1 MKNFKFVGEG
11 HVPPPPIVIAGR
23 LWLSNAWK
31 WNKLKTKNYSRPVR
45 EGSGFDLEFYN
56 FKNFVYRILSL
67 FESFVSYMYIV
78 YQGFYRIFIVYQF

>member
-1 MKNFKFVGEG
+1 MCTSWAYGENKFF
-11 HVPPPPIVIAGR
+11 
-23 LWLSNAWK
+23 
-31 WNKLKTKNYSRPVR
+31 LKTGGARP
-45 EGSGFDLEFYN
+45 EFYN